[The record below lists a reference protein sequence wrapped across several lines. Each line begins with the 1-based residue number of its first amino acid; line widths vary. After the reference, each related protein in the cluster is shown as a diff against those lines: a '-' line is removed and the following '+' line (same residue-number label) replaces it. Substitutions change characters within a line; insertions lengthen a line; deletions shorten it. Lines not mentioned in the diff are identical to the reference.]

1 MRLRSLWV
9 VLIVA
14 FVALGATLVERQA
27 RAGSDV
33 DMLLVIALDVSAS
46 VDAGE
51 YDLQREGFARAL
63 SSPEVMA
70 AISDGIHKSIAVNV
84 VQWSGFIE
92 HKVEIDWIK
101 VSSAGDLSRLADQ
114 VRRMARRYNGGATD
128 IGAAITFCQRLFAS
142 APYSSVRWVIN
153 IAGDGTNNVNYS
165 PRFERDRVVAIG
177 TKINGLAVA
186 ETTKL
191 ADYFR
196 ENVIGGVGSFVEMAS
211 DYSGFEHAMRR
222 KLAREIGEKFLF

>member
-1 MRLRSLWV
+1 MKFRSLWV
-9 VLIVA
+9 ALLVA
-14 FVALGATLVERQA
+14 FVALDGAVVERHA

-33 DMLLVIALDVSAS
+33 DLLLVIALDVSAS
-46 VDAGE
+46 VDEAE

-63 SSPEVMA
+63 TSPEVVD
-70 AISDGIHKSIAVNV
+70 AIADGIHKSIAVNV

-92 HKVEIDWIK
+92 QKVEIDWVKI
-101 VSSAGDLSRLADQ
+101 SNTDDLSRLADR

-128 IGAAITFCQRLFAS
+128 IGAAITFCQKLFS
-142 APYSSVRWVIN
+142 SSPYSSVRWVID

-186 ETTKL
+186 ETDKL
-191 ADYFR
+191 VVYFR
-196 ENVIGGVGSFVEMAS
+196 ENVIGGVGSFVESAT
-211 DYSGFEHAMRR
+211 DYGAFEHAMRR
-222 KLAREIGEKFLF
+222 KLAREIGEDFLF